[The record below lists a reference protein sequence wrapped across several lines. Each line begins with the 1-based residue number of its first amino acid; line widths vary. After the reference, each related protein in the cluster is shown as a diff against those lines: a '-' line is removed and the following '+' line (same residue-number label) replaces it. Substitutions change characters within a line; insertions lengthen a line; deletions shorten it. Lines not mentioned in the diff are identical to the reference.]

1 VEFDDTGG
9 FRIADMTC
17 PVHGPNGINPGD
29 GYWDM
34 TDEVSD
40 SPVVRPDPCWC
51 CGGSVLVRDPDPWGG
66 RLDGYCEKCA
76 LARCDA
82 FPGDC
87 GHSRRLLADVDA
99 LTDEDFAAYLA
110 LQSLNPVT
118 LEHDREVILGGAAAY
133 KLSKRLRDIL
143 PI

>member
-1 VEFDDTGG
+1 VEFGDTGG

-40 SPVVRPDPCWC
+40 SPVV
-51 CGGSVLVRDPDPWGG
+51 
-66 RLDGYCEKCA
+66 
-76 LARCDA
+76 ARCDA

-99 LTDEDFAAYLA
+99 PTDEDFAAYLA

-118 LEHDREVILGGAAAY
+118 LEHDREVILSGAAAY

-143 PI
+143 SI